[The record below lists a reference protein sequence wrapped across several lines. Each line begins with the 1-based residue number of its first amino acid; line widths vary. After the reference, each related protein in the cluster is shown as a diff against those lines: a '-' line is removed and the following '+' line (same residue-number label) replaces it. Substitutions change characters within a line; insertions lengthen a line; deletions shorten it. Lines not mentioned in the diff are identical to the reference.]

1 MLAGNLA
8 GILGLVSTCLNLV
21 KKYAEKCGT
30 ELEVPSMSVKCCQFV
45 LAQIGNKM
53 VSDGNR
59 RTSDYCV
66 CTCGYMYVLISSQAW
81 LFL

>member
-1 MLAGNLA
+1 MMAGNLA

-30 ELEVPSMSVKCCQFV
+30 ELHVPSMSVKCCQFV

-59 RTSDYCV
+59 RLTTV
-66 CTCGYMYVLISSQAW
+66 CACGYMYVLISFQTW